1 MDQNMLSTTLW
12 TVALI
17 GLVYFLMI
25 RPNNKQ
31 QKEKKLMVDNL
42 KPKDNVILTSGI
54 HGAITKVN
62 GDTIMLKVSTSSE
75 IEVDKNA
82 VKSVTNRDYK
92 ADIAKEND

>member
-42 KPKDNVILTSGI
+42 KSKDDVILTSGI
-54 HGAITKVN
+54 HGTITKVKD
-62 GDTIMLKVSTSSE
+62 DTIMLKVSVSSE

-82 VKSVTNRDYK
+82 VKAVTNRDYK
-92 ADIAKEND
+92 ADLAKEDE